1 MFSWRMIPGG
11 GSFLVSGSTNL
22 IRCRGTGGQCGS
34 NSRRFPWLFL
44 LGVYTMWN
52 RSGSTCERGE
62 SCQVIEVDR
71 RVIGT
76 VKGLTFFEMSF
87 IKFND
92 NVD

>member
-1 MFSWRMIPGG
+1 MDQIQGDSRGCSGW
-11 GSFLVSGSTNL
+11 VSIL
-22 IRCRGTGGQCGS
+22 CGI
-34 NSRRFPWLFL
+34 
-44 LGVYTMWN
+44 GAAAHVK
-52 RSGSTCERGE
+52 GE
-62 SCQVIEVDR
+62 SRVKSSQVIEVDR